1 MTTSLAERRV
11 TRPATVV
18 AALLLT
24 VAIAAVT
31 TGGAIYFSLF
41 WAEAPAPSVWTVLFA
56 VGFAA
61 VSALGVV
68 AAVAL
73 ARGSE
78 RGRRG
83 VIGYATFGILFTLA
97 KLIWWQETE
106 AIVFGALDIAL
117 LLLVSSR
124 RLRDWT
130 VAAG

>member
-1 MTTSLAERRV
+1 MTTSLAQRQGF
-11 TRPATVV
+11 RPRAVV

-24 VAIAAVT
+24 LAIATVT

-41 WAEAPAPSVWTVLFA
+41 WAQAPAPSVWTVLFA

-68 AAVAL
+68 AATAL

-78 RGRRG
+78 RGRRW
-83 VIGYATFGILFTLA
+83 VIAYATFGILFTLA
-97 KLIWWQETE
+97 KLIWWQETQ

-117 LLLVSSR
+117 LLLVSTR
-124 RLRDWT
+124 RVRRWT
-130 VAAG
+130 GATA

>member
-1 MTTSLAERRV
+1 MTTSLAERHG
-11 TRPATVV
+11 TRPAAVV

-41 WAEAPAPSVWTVLFA
+41 WADAPDPSVWTVLFA
-56 VGFAA
+56 LGFAA
-61 VSALGVV
+61 VAALGGL
-68 AAVAL
+68 AAGAM
-73 ARGSE
+73 ARRRE

-83 VIGYATFGILFTLA
+83 VIAYATFGILFTLA

-106 AIVFGALDIAL
+106 AITFGVLDIAL

-124 RLRDWT
+124 RVRAWT
-130 VAAG
+130 DTTT

>member
-1 MTTSLAERRV
+1 MTTSLAPRHR
-11 TRPATVV
+11 TRPGVVV
-18 AALLLT
+18 AALVLIL
-24 VAIAAVT
+24 AIAGVT

-41 WAEAPAPSVWTVLFA
+41 WAKAPAPSVWTVLFA

-73 ARGSE
+73 GRGSE
-78 RGRRG
+78 GGRRG
-83 VIGYATFGILFTLA
+83 VIAYATFGILFTLA

-117 LLLVSSR
+117 LLLVSGR
-124 RLRDWT
+124 RVRDWT
-130 VAAG
+130 DATA

>member
-1 MTTSLAERRV
+1 MTTSLAERQG
-11 TRPATVV
+11 TRPTAVV
-18 AALLLT
+18 VALLLT
-24 VAIAAVT
+24 LAIAAVT

-41 WAEAPAPSVWTVLFA
+41 WAQAPAPSVWTVLFA

-68 AAVAL
+68 AATAL
-73 ARGSE
+73 SRGSE
-78 RGRRG
+78 RGRRW
-83 VIGYATFGILFTLA
+83 VIAYATFGIVFTLA

-124 RLRDWT
+124 RVRGWT
-130 VAAG
+130 GATA

>member
-1 MTTSLAERRV
+1 MATSLAERHG
-11 TRPATVV
+11 TRPAAIV

-24 VAIAAVT
+24 LAIAGVT

-41 WAEAPAPSVWTVLFA
+41 WAEAPAPSAWTVLFA

-61 VSALGVV
+61 VSALGIV

-83 VIGYATFGILFTLA
+83 VIAYATFGILFTLA

-117 LLLVSSR
+117 LMGVSSR
-124 RLRDWT
+124 RVRNWT
-130 VAAG
+130 HATA

>member
-1 MTTSLAERRV
+1 MTTSLAERHR
-11 TRPATVV
+11 TRPASAV
-18 AALLLT
+18 AALALT
-24 VAIAAVT
+24 LAIAGVT

-41 WAEAPAPSVWTVLFA
+41 WAEAPDPSVWTVLFA

-61 VSALGVV
+61 VSVLAVV

-83 VIGYATFGILFTLA
+83 VIAYATFGILFTLA

-106 AIVFGALDIAL
+106 AIVFGALDIVL
-117 LLLVSSR
+117 LLLVSGR
-124 RLRDWT
+124 PMREWT
-130 VAAG
+130 DATA

>member
-1 MTTSLAERRV
+1 MTTSIAERQG
-11 TRPATVV
+11 TRPQAAV

-24 VAIAAVT
+24 LAIAGAT
-31 TGGAIYFSLF
+31 TAGAIYFSLF
-41 WAEAPAPSVWTVLFA
+41 WAQAPAPSMWTVLFA
-56 VGFAA
+56 VGFTA

-68 AAVAL
+68 AATNL
-73 ARGSE
+73 TRGSE
-78 RGRRG
+78 RGRQG
-83 VIGYATFGILFTLA
+83 VIAYATFGILFTLA

-130 VAAG
+130 GATA